1 MQKSILII
9 DDEKSIRKI
18 LEIAL
23 EDDYRV
29 ILADS
34 GDLGIELASKESPDL
49 ILLDHMMPGKDGVA
63 TLKELRQN
71 ESTKKVPIIF
81 LTARVQTQEMDE
93 YSRLDVLG
101 VLRKPFDPM
110 TLGDQIEELLEKGNG
125 DAPEKSAG

>member
-23 EDDYRV
+23 EDNWKV
-29 ILADS
+29 FVAES
-34 GDLGIELASKESPDL
+34 GNRGIEIAQKEIPDL
-49 ILLDHMMPGKDGVA
+49 ILLDRMMPEKDGID
-63 TLKELRQN
+63 TFKELKQN
-71 ESTKKVPIIF
+71 KSTKSIPIIF

-93 YSRLDVLG
+93 YEDLDVLG

-110 TLGDQIEELLEKGNG
+110 TLTEEIEELMEKG
-125 DAPEKSAG
+125 SANA